1 MVCVLGFVDT
11 LCKCV
16 CSYKYFM
23 FTKTLQH
30 TCGMR
35 MNTLNA
41 RYVYAYTNIVHYL
54 CKMTPLWDDV
64 RITLCVSQRFHCIC
78 CAIVYQCHGCE
89 V

>member
-16 CSYKYFM
+16 CSYKYF
-23 FTKTLQH
+23 TKTLQH

-41 RYVYAYTNIVHYL
+41 RYVQTELSMLILTLYII
-54 CKMTPLWDDV
+54 CV
-64 RITLCVSQRFHCIC
+64 R
-78 CAIVYQCHGCE
+78 
-89 V
+89 